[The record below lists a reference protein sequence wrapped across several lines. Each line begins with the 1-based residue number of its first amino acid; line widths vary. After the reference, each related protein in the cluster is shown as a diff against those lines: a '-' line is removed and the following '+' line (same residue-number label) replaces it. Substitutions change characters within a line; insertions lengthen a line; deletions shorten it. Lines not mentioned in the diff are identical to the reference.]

1 MAEKLFNKGDVI
13 FREGDTGDGFYQLK
27 SGEVGVYVN
36 YGTDDEIKLRSL
48 EPGQYFGEMAVL
60 EVRRRSATVV
70 ALEDGTAATFVPEK
84 ELDAFLQENP
94 REILHFMRQIS
105 GQIRELTKDYDEV
118 SAARDKL
125 KDPKP
130 QQPDENLFTK
140 IKNFLIS
147 NKYEKSVEELQQADH
162 SKGQTTKTVNTY
174 PKGTIIFR
182 EGEPGNCM
190 YDIHFGRIG
199 IYTGYGTPE
208 EKLLTELFAN
218 KFFGEMGMIDGEPR
232 SATAVVMAD
241 NTTLETIYPEDL
253 EELIETNPLKVDM
266 IMQHLSGRLRHLTA
280 DYADACEEVSTL
292 ANWIH

>member
-70 ALEDGTAATFVPEK
+70 ALEDGTAVTFVPEK
-84 ELDAFLQENP
+84 ELDEFLQKNP
-94 REILHFMRQIS
+94 REILPIMRQIS
-105 GQIRELTKDYDEV
+105 GQIRELTKDYNEV
-118 SAARDKL
+118 CAARDKL

-140 IKNFLIS
+140 IKKFLSS
-147 NKYEKSVEELQQADH
+147 NINVKSAEELQEADH
-162 SKGQTTKTVNTY
+162 SKGYTAAVQSY

-190 YDIHFGRIG
+190 YDIHFGRVG

-208 EKLLTELFAN
+208 ENLLTELFAN

-241 NTTLETIYPEDL
+241 DTTLETIYPEDL
-253 EELIETNPLKVDM
+253 EELMEKNPLKVDM

-292 ANWIH
+292 ANCIH

>member
-48 EPGQYFGEMAVL
+48 EPGQYFGEMSVL
-60 EVRRRSATVV
+60 EVRHRSATVV

-94 REILHFMRQIS
+94 REILNFMRQIS

-162 SKGQTTKTVNTY
+162 SKGQTTNTVNTY
-174 PKGTIIFR
+174 SKGTIIFR

-190 YDIHFGRIG
+190 YDIHFGQVG